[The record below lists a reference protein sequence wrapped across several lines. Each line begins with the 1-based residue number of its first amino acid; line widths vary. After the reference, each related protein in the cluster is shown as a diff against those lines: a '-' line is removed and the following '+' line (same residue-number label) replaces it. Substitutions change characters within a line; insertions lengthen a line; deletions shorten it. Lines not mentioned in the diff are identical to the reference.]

1 VAGCCPPRGY
11 DVMFDERQAR
21 RDLRRWRRKGL
32 AADAQDAVDFLAG
45 VEVSTLL
52 EIGGGIG
59 SAQLELLRRGVERTT
74 NVELSPGY
82 EDVALGLAREEGVAD
97 RVERLLGDAVTA
109 DLPDADAVLLN
120 RVVCC
125 YPDYEA
131 LLGASAR
138 HARRFLVF
146 TFPRSGAVGSV
157 AVAIGNLLLR
167 LRRREFRAYAHPRA
181 ALVGAA
187 ERQGL
192 ELVHE
197 RRAPLW
203 QTAAFARAGRV

>member
-1 VAGCCPPRGY
+1 MAGCCPPRGY
-11 DVMFDERQAR
+11 DVVFDERQAR
-21 RDLRRWRRKGL
+21 RDLKRWRTKGL
-32 AADAQDAVDFLAG
+32 TGDAREAVEFLAG
-45 VEVSTLL
+45 EGVASLL

-59 SAQLELLRRGVERTT
+59 AAQVELLRRGVERAT

-82 EDVALGLAREEGVAD
+82 EEVARALAREEGVAE

-109 DLPDADAVLLN
+109 ELPDADAVLLT

-146 TFPRSGAVGSV
+146 TFPRSGVGASAAVWV
-157 AVAIGNLLLR
+157 ANLLMR
-167 LRRREFRAYAHPRA
+167 LRRRDFRAYAHPRDG
-181 ALVGAA
+181 LVGAA
-187 ERQGL
+187 ERHGL
-192 ELVHE
+192 RLVHE
-197 RRAPLW
+197 RRALVW
-203 QTAAFARAGRV
+203 QTAAFMRP